1 MAKQPSA
8 RDIIAKNVSTM
19 IDKRLSKKSSTSEK
33 LEIVEKF
40 KESQKTDYSGYTSQA
55 AKSITSVYRASQPN
69 SQYRASKDDIDIY
82 HIIASKVAEKR
93 GITPKGTNGQ
103 FSEEQYAKELSPIN
117 LLKDLTRDSL
127 ERAYSSSASKE
138 ENEESFAFSRS
149 IIEGGIESSYDNA
162 STDEQATTL
171 LNSVKQMTYMTDE
184 EFAEIEDADTRNAYL
199 QTLSDA
205 EKDRLTKIYEEKSN
219 KTFDPTNNASRFEGF
234 DDDPDWGYKKDD
246 DNFKIEQ
253 GDIIDYLMKEV
264 ILSSAA
270 WAGNKVAGLGGIIL
284 YEGLT
289 YTERK
294 LSPYCREKKLG
305 LLRRWDKFKENIF
318 GDSNDPETQN
328 RSALLDEFLGENGSL
343 INAQTKALADYNAY
357 IDDKKASDFSRYT
370 TKKRTDMALGLCTPT
385 KDGFTYPENKKY
397 KYPGEQSEENK
408 EKQYKF
414 FDKLQKD
421 IDKALLSE
429 MKQEINPNNDSAKN
443 TEIETWFKQRR
454 DAEKDKLE
462 GKTPRYP
469 SANEDMEK
477 AYKKAQNNTITEI
490 NALAACNEISA
501 MKKHFEVTYTAYK
514 VAELFRTDPKN
525 ELFKDDQDKT
535 AKQKLSEAIDAFTL
549 EGRAIFLHNLQ
560 NLRSGDTNAVSSAE
574 LIEKADK
581 AWEKEQA
588 SKGAEKHS
596 NPFQD
601 TVEETKEESKRTE
614 LRNAFDNLTAEEVL
628 STRHKDLEKEKI
640 YWNDQYRNNED
651 KRDFLEKVKQ
661 RCSETNEALTKAKE
675 ASNAGYK
682 PTVKD
687 LKEQREQR

>member
-8 RDIIAKNVSTM
+8 RDIIAKNVSTT
-19 IDKRLSKKSSTSEK
+19 IANNVSKPKENSAVKK
-33 LEIVEKF
+33 L
-40 KESQKTDYSGYTSQA
+40 KELQRDDYSGYTSQV

-69 SQYRASKDDIDIY
+69 SQYRASEDDVKNY
-82 HIIASKVAEKR
+82 HAIASIIAEKR

-117 LLKDLTRDSL
+117 LLKDLTYDSL

-138 ENEESFAFSRS
+138 ENKESFAFSRS
-149 IIEGGIESSYDNA
+149 IIEGGIESSYDDA
-162 STDEQATTL
+162 STDEHATTL

-219 KTFDPTNNASRFEGF
+219 KTFDPSNNASRFEGF
-234 DDDPDWGYKKDD
+234 EDDPDWGYKKDD

-305 LLRRWDKFKENIF
+305 LLRGWDKLKENMF
-318 GDSNDPETQN
+318 GNSNDPETQN
-328 RSALLDEFLGENGSL
+328 RSALFNEFLGENGSL
-343 INAQTKALADYNAY
+343 INAQAEALAQYNAY
-357 IDDKKASDFSRYT
+357 VDDKKASDFSHYT
-370 TKKRTDMALGLCTPT
+370 TQKRIDMALGICTPT
-385 KDGFTYPENKKY
+385 ENGFMYADGGR

-408 EKQYKF
+408 TKQCEF
-414 FDKLQKD
+414 FEKLQKD
-421 IDKALLSE
+421 IDTVLLAE
-429 MKQEINPNNDSAKN
+429 MKKINNPNNDPTKN
-443 TEIETWFKQRR
+443 TEIETWFRQQR
-454 DAEKDKLE
+454 DAEKGKLTGTNKPAFPNNPE
-462 GKTPRYP
+462 
-469 SANEDMEK
+469 MK
-477 AYKKAQNNTITEI
+477 ASYKQAQKNTVTEI
-490 NALAACNEISA
+490 NALAACDEISA

-581 AWEKEQA
+581 ALKKEQA
-588 SKGAEKHS
+588 PKGAEKHS

-601 TVEETKEESKRTE
+601 TVDKTKDESQRTDFI
-614 LRNAFDNLTAEEVL
+614 NAFDNFTAEDIL
-628 STRHKDLEKEKI
+628 ITRYNDFTKEAKYFEKKNKDTD
-640 YWNDQYRNNED
+640 DQKNFVQAA
-651 KRDFLEKVKQ
+651 K
-661 RCSETNEALTKAKE
+661 RCSETNEALTTAKE

>member
-8 RDIIAKNVSTM
+8 RDIIAKNVSTT
-19 IDKRLSKKSSTSEK
+19 IANNVSKPKENPAVKK
-33 LEIVEKF
+33 L
-40 KESQKTDYSGYTSQA
+40 KELQRDDYSGYTSQV

-69 SQYRASKDDIDIY
+69 SQYRASEDDVKNY
-82 HIIASKVAEKR
+82 HAIASIIAEKR

-117 LLKDLTRDSL
+117 LLKDLTYDSL

-138 ENEESFAFSRS
+138 ENKESFAFSRS
-149 IIEGGIESSYDNA
+149 IIEGGIESSYDDA
-162 STDEQATTL
+162 STDEHATTL

-219 KTFDPTNNASRFEGF
+219 KTFDPTNNASQFKGFE
-234 DDDPDWGYKKDD
+234 DDPDWGYKKDD

-294 LSPYCREKKLG
+294 LSPYCREGKLG
-305 LLRRWDKFKENIF
+305 LLRGWDKLKENMF

-328 RSALLDEFLGENGSL
+328 RSALFDEFLGENGSL
-343 INAQTKALADYNAY
+343 INAQAEALADYNAFINNPFSNEFNRY
-357 IDDKKASDFSRYT
+357 I

-408 EKQYKF
+408 EKQYEF

-443 TEIETWFKQRR
+443 TEIETWFYEQRQ
-454 DAEKDKLE
+454 AEKDKLE

-477 AYKKAQNNTITEI
+477 AYEKAQNNTVTEI
-490 NALAACNEISA
+490 NALAACDEISA

-581 AWEKEQA
+581 ALKKEQA

-614 LRNAFDNLTAEEVL
+614 LKNAFDNLTAEEVL
-628 STRHKDLEKEKI
+628 STRHKDLEKETI

-682 PTVKD
+682 PAVKD

>member
-8 RDIIAKNVSTM
+8 RDIIAKNVSTT
-19 IDKRLSKKSSTSEK
+19 IANNVSKPKENPAVKK
-33 LEIVEKF
+33 L
-40 KESQKTDYSGYTSQA
+40 KELQRDDYSGYTSQV

-69 SQYRASKDDIDIY
+69 SQYRASEDDVKNY
-82 HIIASKVAEKR
+82 HAIASIIAEKR

-117 LLKDLTRDSL
+117 LLKDLTYDSL

-138 ENEESFAFSRS
+138 ENKESFAFSRS
-149 IIEGGIESSYDNA
+149 IIEGGIESSYDDA
-162 STDEQATTL
+162 STDEHATTL

-219 KTFDPTNNASRFEGF
+219 KTFDPTNNASQFKGFE
-234 DDDPDWGYKKDD
+234 DDPDWGYKKDD

-305 LLRRWDKFKENIF
+305 LLRGWDKLKENMF
-318 GDSNDPETQN
+318 GNSNDPETQN
-328 RSALLDEFLGENGSL
+328 RSALFNEFLGENGSL
-343 INAQTKALADYNAY
+343 INAQAEALAQYNAFINDPLSSEY
-357 IDDKKASDFSRYT
+357 SRYT

-385 KDGFTYPENKKY
+385 KNGFMYADGGR

-408 EKQYKF
+408 TKQCEF
-414 FDKLQKD
+414 FEKLQKD
-421 IDKALLSE
+421 IDTILLAE
-429 MKQEINPNNDSAKN
+429 MKKINNPNNDPTKN
-443 TEIETWFKQRR
+443 TEIETWFRQQR
-454 DAEKDKLE
+454 DAEKGKLTGTNKPAFPNNPE
-462 GKTPRYP
+462 MKASYEQAQKNT
-469 SANEDMEK
+469 ATNINVMAACDEILAMEK
-477 AYKKAQNNTITEI
+477 Y
-490 NALAACNEISA
+490 
-501 MKKHFEVTYTAYK
+501 FEATYTAYK

-560 NLRSGDTNAVSSAE
+560 KLRSGDTNAVSSAE

-581 AWEKEQA
+581 ALKKEQA
-588 SKGAEKHS
+588 SKGTEKHS

-614 LRNAFDNLTAEEVL
+614 LKNAFDNLTAEEVL
-628 STRHKDLEKEKI
+628 STRHKDLEKETI

>member
-8 RDIIAKNVSTM
+8 RDIIAKNVSTT
-19 IDKRLSKKSSTSEK
+19 IANNVSKP
-33 LEIVEKF
+33 
-40 KESQKTDYSGYTSQA
+40 KENSAVKELKNLQRTDYSGYTSKV

-69 SQYRASKDDIDIY
+69 SQYQASEDDIKNY
-82 HIIASKVAEKR
+82 HAIASIIAEKR
-93 GITPKGTNGQ
+93 GITPKGTDGQ

-127 ERAYSSSASKE
+127 ERAHSSSASKE

-162 STDEQATTL
+162 STDEQAASL
-171 LNSVKQMTYMTDE
+171 LSAVKQMTYMTDE

-205 EKDRLTKIYEEKSN
+205 ERDRLTKVYEEKHEKN
-219 KTFDPTNNASRFEGF
+219 FDPTSNASQFKGFE
-234 DDDPDWGYKKDD
+234 DDPDWGYKKDD
-246 DNFKIEQ
+246 DNFKIDQ

-294 LSPYCREKKLG
+294 LSPYCRKGKLG
-305 LLRRWDKFKENIF
+305 LLRGWDKLKENMF

-328 RSALLDEFLGENGSL
+328 RSALFDEFLGEHGSL
-343 INAQTKALADYNAY
+343 INAQAEALADYNAF
-357 IDDKKASDFSRYT
+357 ISDPLSSKYSRYK
-370 TKKRTDMALGLCTPT
+370 TKKCTDMALGLCTPT
-385 KDGFTYPENKKY
+385 ENGFMYPDGGH

-408 EKQYKF
+408 KKQCEF
-414 FDKLQKD
+414 FEKLQKD
-421 IDKALLSE
+421 IDKVLLAK
-429 MKQEINPNNDSAKN
+429 MKQINNPNNDPDKN
-443 TEIETWFKQRR
+443 TEIETWFKQQR
-454 DAEKDKLE
+454 DAEKDKLN
-462 GKTPRYP
+462 GKTPKYP

-477 AYKKAQNNTITEI
+477 AYKNAKNNTVTEI
-490 NALAACNEISA
+490 NALAACDEISA
-501 MKKHFEVTYTAYK
+501 LKKYFETTYTAYK

-581 AWEKEQA
+581 ALKREQA
-588 SKGAEKHS
+588 PKDSKKYT

-601 TVEETKEESKRTE
+601 TVEETKEEPKRKD
-614 LRNAFDNLTAEEVL
+614 LINAFDNFTAEDIL
-628 STRHKDLEKEKI
+628 ITRYNDFTKQAKYFEEKNKDTD
-640 YWNDQYRNNED
+640 DQ
-651 KRDFLEKVKQ
+651 RDFAQAVKQ
-661 RCSETNEALTKAKE
+661 RCTETGKALKTAQSAKE
-675 ASNAGYK
+675 AGYN
-682 PTVKD
+682 PTVKNI
-687 LKEQREQR
+687 REQR